1 MITLI
6 LTNGL
11 CGFAQV
17 TIEECQRRAQ
27 EHYPLV
33 RQYVQIEEAEAS
45 RLANAGKGYLP
56 QVKLSGNASY
66 RSEVTRLP
74 FDASQWGIPGLDIPA
89 LSKDQYALS
98 LDALQVLWD
107 GGEIKSGKE
116 SVRTAAQVERRR
128 VAVGL
133 YALYQQV
140 NTAFSGSCWQMPACI
155 KTSYYKKNWH
165 ETINA
170 CRLVCSM
177 AYPKKQTSMS
187 CAWNS

>member
-1 MITLI
+1 MIRRPPRSTLFPYTTPSDLSAWRGKWNSQCSGEMRRYWEEHRWRRRLI

-98 LDALQVLWD
+98 LDALQVLLYFLV
-107 GGEIKSGKE
+107 ITFFT
-116 SVRTAAQVERRR
+116 RTALPLL
-128 VAVGL
+128 G
-133 YALYQQV
+133 
-140 NTAFSGSCWQMPACI
+140 
-155 KTSYYKKNWH
+155 
-165 ETINA
+165 
-170 CRLVCSM
+170 
-177 AYPKKQTSMS
+177 
-187 CAWNS
+187 

>member
-1 MITLI
+1 MKKIIMITLI

-133 YALYQQV
+133 YALYQQ
-140 NTAFSGSCWQMPACI
+140 
-155 KTSYYKKNWH
+155 
-165 ETINA
+165 
-170 CRLVCSM
+170 
-177 AYPKKQTSMS
+177 
-187 CAWNS
+187 

>member
-89 LSKDQYALS
+89 LSK
-98 LDALQVLWD
+98 
-107 GGEIKSGKE
+107 
-116 SVRTAAQVERRR
+116 
-128 VAVGL
+128 
-133 YALYQQV
+133 
-140 NTAFSGSCWQMPACI
+140 
-155 KTSYYKKNWH
+155 
-165 ETINA
+165 
-170 CRLVCSM
+170 
-177 AYPKKQTSMS
+177 
-187 CAWNS
+187 